1 MKGREMPY
9 DLKSMREKALACAE
23 KSVPEKPLLTIDE
36 AAEAVGRST
45 RWVRFQL
52 ANGKIPFVRHVGK
65 RAIYRD
71 VIVEI
76 LAGSDAGSS

>member
-1 MKGREMPY
+1 MKGLEMSY

-23 KSVPEKPLLTIDE
+23 KRVPEKPLLTIDE
-36 AAEAVGRST
+36 VAEAVGRST

-65 RAIYRD
+65 RAIYRG

-76 LAGSDAGSS
+76 LAGSDVEST